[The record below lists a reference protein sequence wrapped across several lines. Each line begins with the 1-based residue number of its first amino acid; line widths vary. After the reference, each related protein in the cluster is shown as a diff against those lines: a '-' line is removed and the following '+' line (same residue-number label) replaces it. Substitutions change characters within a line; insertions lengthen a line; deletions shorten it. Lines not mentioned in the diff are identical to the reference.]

1 MFVIGVFC
9 GGALTLLCLVCK
21 DMIMFNFII
30 FLEHMCDKVIDL
42 IIHQLIFQSFELQN
56 VCSMLRVESGPKGE
70 VVGCFDGTT

>member
-9 GGALTLLCLVCK
+9 RGALTLLCLVCK

-30 FLEHMCDKVIDL
+30 FLEHMCEKVIDL
-42 IIHQLIFQSFELQN
+42 IVHQFVFASFELQN
-56 VCSMLRVESGPKGE
+56 VCLMLHVESGPKGE